1 MPILSFCDLDGTFVQ
16 TSRHVEGQAS
26 SVVYTSDTGRDIVIT
41 DKQLQLYTEL
51 LRSGLVIPVTA
62 RSLESMNRMLSTLT
76 FPSHKVCDHGVF
88 IYDENDQ
95 LVREYSDYLIKVV
108 YPHQNNLKIALDK
121 LGRLS
126 IGNSVFEDTQFRPIH
141 HGTYLMLIEGKASSE
156 FYANAIAR
164 YLNKLDGIV
173 VSTNGAAFSVTCDV
187 SSYKQLACQY
197 LINTYPQYQDCV
209 SLGFGDSLT
218 DLPFMQSCDFSVVP
232 NNERTQIKLGE

>member
-16 TSRHVEGQAS
+16 TSRHVEGQVS

-41 DKQLQLYTEL
+41 EKQLQLYTEL

-62 RSLESMNRMLSTLT
+62 RSLESMNRLLSTLT
-76 FPSHKVCDHGVF
+76 FLCHKVCDHGVF
-88 IYDENDQ
+88 IYDEADN
-95 LVREYSDYLIKVV
+95 LVKDYSDSLIKVV

-126 IGNSVFEDTQFRPIH
+126 VRNSVFEDTQFKPVY
-141 HGTYLMLIEGKASSE
+141 HGTYLMLIEGKASSP
-156 FYANAIAR
+156 FYADAIAR
-164 YLNKLDGIV
+164 YLNKLDGII
-173 VSTNGAAFSVTCDV
+173 VSTNGSAFSVTCGV

-197 LINTYPQYQDCV
+197 LINNYPQYQDCV
-209 SLGFGDSLT
+209 TLGFGDSLT

-232 NNERTQIKLGE
+232 NNERTQIKLGD